1 MIFPTYRF
9 ENPTRDDHAVTMGGW
24 SYLWAG
30 LFGALYVATKGHHRQ
45 IGKAVLINIGFL
57 ALYIAIAGASSALA
71 PVVQLGVIV
80 LLVPFLVILQGR
92 AMIRLIRNGFR
103 RRGWWVQRA

>member
-1 MIFPTYRF
+1 MLVLGIILLI
-9 ENPTRDDHAVTMGGW
+9 M
-24 SYLWAG
+24 SI
-30 LFGALYVATKGHHRQ
+30 ALLKEGTADAAKV
-45 IGKAVLINIGFL
+45 
-57 ALYIAIAGASSALA
+57 
-71 PVVQLGVIV
+71 GVIV